1 MTPARGLSAIAR
13 SASFRFAALV
23 FILQL
28 LSAGAILMTVRQ
40 LILDELIGDS
50 RALSVALRDDLL
62 STYGEGGGPALVAA
76 IRARLDSVGNAD
88 TVLLLAR
95 ADGRPIAGNLGAW
108 PPNVT
113 PGAPWR
119 TIDLFRVGGAQ
130 PERMELV
137 SAALPDGGR
146 LLAGH
151 VVESSLKLNRVV
163 EAALLSALLLALP
176 LALIGAWAAARLI
189 DGRLRNIAATARA
202 VGAGDLS
209 HRVVP
214 DGSGDAFEAVGLS
227 INVMLERIET
237 LVSELRIVT
246 DGLAHDLRS
255 PLTRLKATLERA
267 LGETSDSGE
276 QAALATALA
285 EADTL
290 LAMLS
295 TALQISRA
303 EAGIGRD
310 RFAGTDLTRMLG
322 DLVEVY
328 GPLVEE
334 RGFTISQDPAP
345 PLRIPVHR
353 ELLGQAIA
361 NLVDNAVKYGAG
373 HIRLAAAPTADGA
386 EIVIADDG
394 PGIPVERRAEAVRRF
409 GRLDAARHVGGAGL
423 GLALVAAV
431 ARLHGGTLT
440 LQDNAP
446 GLRIRMSVTG

>member
-28 LSAGAILMTVRQ
+28 LSAGAILATVRQ
-40 LILDELIGDS
+40 LILDELLGDS
-50 RALSVALRDDLL
+50 RALSVELRDDLL
-62 STYGEGGGPALVAA
+62 STYGSGGDAALAGA
-76 IRARLDSVGNAD
+76 IRARLVSAGNAD

-95 ADGRPIAGNLGAW
+95 ADGQPVAGNLGAW
-108 PPNVT
+108 PPNIT

-119 TIDLFRVGGAQ
+119 TIDLFRVGSAR

-137 SAALPDGGR
+137 SAALPGGDR

-151 VVESSLKLNRVV
+151 VVENSLKLNRVV

-202 VGAGDLS
+202 VGGGDLS

-227 INVMLERIET
+227 INAMLERIEA

-267 LGETSDSGE
+267 LGEARDSSG
-276 QAALATALA
+276 QTALATALS

-290 LAMLS
+290 LTMLS

-310 RFAGTDLTRMLG
+310 RFAITDLTRMLG
-322 DLVEVY
+322 DLVEMY

-334 RGFTISQDPAP
+334 RGLTIAQDPGAP
-345 PLRIPVHR
+345 LLVPVHR
-353 ELLGQAIA
+353 ELLGQAVA

-373 HIRLAAAPTADGA
+373 HIQLAAAPTADGA
-386 EIVIADDG
+386 EIVIADG
-394 PGIPVERRAEAVRRF
+394 GQGIPAERRAEAVRRF

-440 LQDNAP
+440 LEDNGP
-446 GLRIRMSVTG
+446 GLRVRMTLAA